1 MPRCESDIKG
11 YIEVWN
17 SGNVTVPAGRID
29 VLLTVTEGPD
39 ITFQETRTVPVALA
53 PGAQYEIEVTFRFK
67 DPCPYELL
75 RTWAYVIDPGN
86 KVQES
91 NEGNNTYAQTWP
103 RAYVDPTPTPP
114 TPTPTP
120 TASPTPAP

>member
-11 YIEVWN
+11 YIEVLN
-17 SGNVTVPAGRID
+17 AGNVTVPANQVD
-29 VLLTVTEGPD
+29 VLFTVTEGGAVK
-39 ITFQETRTVPVALA
+39 FQTTRTVPVALA
-53 PGAQYEIEVTFRFK
+53 PGAQYEIEVTIRFN

-91 NEGNNTYAQTWP
+91 NEGNNTYALTWP
-103 RAYVDPTPTPP
+103 HAYVDPTPTPP
-114 TPTPTP
+114 P
-120 TASPTPAP
+120 TAPPASSTAGPS